1 MTDDDRTPASAA
13 PPTPPASR
21 ESLLLPIAIPL
32 GLLAG
37 IGLVLW
43 GFSRVLLRVEPKVA
57 TVTALLVAAS
67 IVTIVAIAA
76 SQKRVTNGS
85 LLTVVGGVFGV
96 AMLFSGA
103 ALLVGTASGEGGVE
117 QVSVALAAPKG
128 AAATGF
134 DLKTLTA
141 PADTPFTIAFNNQD
155 PGVQHD
161 VVVAS
166 ADPAKDPAA
175 ETFLDGEVITGPS
188 AFDYEVPALPAAEYH
203 YFCKIH
209 PTTMFGTLT
218 VAVGA
223 EPGTGASG
231 NVITAENLSFDRD
244 TLSFPADTPST
255 LTFQNNDAGVPHNLA
270 IYPDE
275 SASDALF
282 TGDLVT
288 GVDTATYEIP
298 ALAAGSYYFHCDV
311 HPDMHGTVTVAAG
324 GGPPPSGP
332 PPSESGPPP
341 TESPPT
347 ESNAPPPSGGA
358 TLTAANIA
366 FDPTELSLPAGK
378 PSTIT
383 FDNQD
388 AGVPH
393 NMAIFTDDSYTD
405 ALFTGD
411 IVTGVATKEYKIP
424 PLEPGTYP
432 FRCEVHTTMTGTIT
446 VG

>member
-1 MTDDDRTPASAA
+1 MTNDDRTPPPAA

-32 GLLAG
+32 GLLAV

-43 GFSRVLLRVEPKVA
+43 GFSRVLLRVEPEVA
-57 TVTALLVAAS
+57 TFTALLVAAA

-76 SQKRVTNGS
+76 SAKRVTNGS
-85 LLTVVGGVFGV
+85 LLTVAGGVFGV

-117 QVSVALAAPKG
+117 QVSVALAAPEG
-128 AAATGF
+128 AATTGF

-155 PGVQHD
+155 PGVPHD

-175 ETFLDGEVITGPS
+175 ETFLEGEVITGPS
-188 AFDYEVPALPAAEYH
+188 AFDYEVPPLPAADYH

-209 PTTMFGTLT
+209 PTTMFGVLT

-244 TLSFPADTPST
+244 TLSFPADTSST
-255 LTFQNNDAGVPHNLA
+255 LTFQNNDAGTPHNVA
-270 IYPDE
+270 IYTDE

-282 TGDLVT
+282 TGELVT
-288 GVDTATYEIP
+288 GVDTVTYEIP
-298 ALAAGSYYFHCDV
+298 AIPAGSYYFHCDV

-324 GGPPPSGP
+324 GGPPPSSG
-332 PPSESGPPP
+332 SGPPP
-341 TESPPT
+341 TESPPS
-347 ESNAPPPSGGA
+347 ESNAPPPSGGT

-388 AGVPH
+388 DGVPH
-393 NMAIFTDDSYTD
+393 NMAIYTDDSYSD

-432 FRCEVHTTMTGTIT
+432 FRCEVHTTMTGTVT